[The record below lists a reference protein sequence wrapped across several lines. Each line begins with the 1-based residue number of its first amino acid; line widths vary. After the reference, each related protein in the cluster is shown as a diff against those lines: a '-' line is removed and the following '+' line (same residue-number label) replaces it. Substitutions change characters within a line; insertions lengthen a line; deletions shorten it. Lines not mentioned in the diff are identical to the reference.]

1 MPTNMDSIITTIL
14 PPLPSWHRKVAK
26 SYIQDL
32 GGVSSYATE
41 DGGEVPHDGG
51 GEVPL
56 YGGGEVP
63 LYGGGEIPLDGGG
76 EVPP

>member
-1 MPTNMDSIITTIL
+1 MPTNMDTIITTIP
-14 PPLPSWHRKVAK
+14 PPLPSWHRKVAT

-32 GGVSSYATE
+32 GGVSSYATEE

-56 YGGGEVP
+56 
-63 LYGGGEIPLDGGG
+63 DGGG
-76 EVPP
+76 AP